1 MAVVDEVNDAPVETV
16 VGVVV
21 VLTVG
26 AEVTLAV
33 EVDAEP
39 EGSVVEVEE
48 TVRDAVW
55 IVVGRGNE
63 EVVIE
68 ILVVVVATTTT
79 AA

>member
-1 MAVVDEVNDAPVETV
+1 MAGVDGVNVPAVLV

-39 EGSVVEVEE
+39 EG
-48 TVRDAVW
+48 
-55 IVVGRGNE
+55 
-63 EVVIE
+63 
-68 ILVVVVATTTT
+68 
-79 AA
+79 